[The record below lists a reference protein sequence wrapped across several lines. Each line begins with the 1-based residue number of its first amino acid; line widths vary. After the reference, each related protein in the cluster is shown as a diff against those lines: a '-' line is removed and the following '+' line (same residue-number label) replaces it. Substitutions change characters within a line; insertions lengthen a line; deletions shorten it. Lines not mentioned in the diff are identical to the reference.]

1 MLKKDFIMDEKELK
15 RILEKLPTKEDLK
28 KTNEKIDKVEKN
40 LSSKIEE
47 NSRKID
53 ENSKKIDENRK
64 RIDEVEK
71 NLSSKIDANSK
82 KIDAN
87 SERLKRIALQV
98 VENRQAIKKIEE
110 NMVTKE
116 EHREVINTL
125 DKMMAILQKIE
136 REQIFTYEWIKRI
149 ESDVEKNKK
158 DIKILKEKLNI

>member
-1 MLKKDFIMDEKELK
+1 MDEKELK
-15 RILEKLPTKEDLK
+15 RILMKLPTKEDLK
-28 KTNEKIDKVEKN
+28 KTNEKIDKIERN
-40 LSSKIEE
+40 LSRKIEE

-53 ENSKKIDENRK
+53 ENSKKIDENSKKIDENRK
-64 RIDEVEK
+64 RID
-71 NLSSKIDANSK
+71 ANGE

-98 VENRQAIKKIEE
+98 VENRQAIEKIEE

-136 REQIFTYEWIKRI
+136 REQVFTYEWMKRI
-149 ESDVEKNKK
+149 ETDVEKNKK
-158 DIKILKEKLNI
+158 DIKILKERKL

>member
-1 MLKKDFIMDEKELK
+1 MDEKELK
-15 RILEKLPTKEDLK
+15 RILMKLPTKEDLK
-28 KTNEKIDKVEKN
+28 KTNEKIDKIERN
-40 LSSKIEE
+40 LSRKIEENSRKIEE

-53 ENSKKIDENRK
+53 ENSKKIDENSKKIDENRK
-64 RIDEVEK
+64 RID
-71 NLSSKIDANSK
+71 ANGE

-98 VENRQAIKKIEE
+98 VENRQAIEKIEE

-136 REQIFTYEWIKRI
+136 REQVFTYEWMKRI
-149 ESDVEKNKK
+149 ETDVEKNKK
-158 DIKILKEKLNI
+158 DIKILKERKL